1 MNLLFCKDYPHFR
14 LQGKSIHVTVL
25 SLLAK
30 HAVSKTVVPSPRACD
45 QPALFFVALFFK
57 ALETKGRT
65 GVPFLHFL
73 SSSILTV

>member
-57 ALETKGRT
+57 ALIKK
-65 GVPFLHFL
+65 
-73 SSSILTV
+73 